1 MALLH
6 GGSILTWCLAYMAL
20 PSLASPLPVANT
32 CPGMFAWLF
41 SAPALSVPEDTA
53 SLAWDLVAEDCPPAP
68 CNTLEYEL
76 DPVQE
81 LFSNV
86 AYEREVAW
94 AKYERTLA
102 DGLRN
107 AIQHAAQI

>member
-1 MALLH
+1 MLVSSALA
-6 GGSILTWCLAYMAL
+6 W
-20 PSLASPLPVANT
+20 SLLVAAPL
-32 CPGMFAWLF
+32 GMFEWLF
-41 SAPALSVPEDTA
+41 APPALSIPEDTA

-107 AIQHAAQI
+107 AIQHGAQT